1 MSERFLEQLRR
12 YLVAAVVAG
21 ALIFLVELI
30 DRMIVLR
37 SSLLSMTDAILFAV
51 YLSPALLIGAAFG
64 STIGAALLAA
74 GLLRTWC
81 RVVIERKSER
91 FAGLGGTVAAI
102 VVLAIVGWMAAT
114 VAPGLVTI
122 PLEKLVNKIDDR
134 IVRIPLFVANF
145 RVLLACGFVAAAAAL
160 VGMDALVGA
169 ESVRLRRLLGGLLAL
184 VSLAALAVIYGVDSR
199 IYFGR
204 YELSM
209 HLPAL
214 AAMLGCAYA
223 ASSFGLGLVGRRT
236 ARRWIPVVVIAIVG
250 VSGLAFA
257 FSLWHHGRNENVKAL
272 IWRRSII
279 ARRAY
284 QATAALTDRDRD
296 GYSGWLEGD
305 TDDGNPLVNPV
316 ATDLPG
322 DGVDQNG
329 IGGDARV
336 TEVSP
341 PPAAAV
347 AEPGSAKNLI
357 LISIDTL
364 RADRMSIYGYGR
376 PTTPRLEQIGSRG
389 VVFDRA
395 YSQGSNTGQSFASM
409 QRSVTRSAIFTHG
422 APTLFRRLADAGMR
436 TTFINARRDDA
447 WLETKRWVRYREI
460 ILDGV
465 ETYDHRDGDQLW
477 DADKVT
483 DRAIEY
489 LGSLPAG
496 TRHAT
501 WIHYL
506 DPHEPRKKMPPF
518 DWGNSAS
525 DKYDT
530 EVAFTDLH
538 IGRLF
543 DFLESS
549 GALDNSIV
557 VLVSDHGEAF
567 LDHGMDL
574 HGNRPYTDQLHV
586 PLMMWAP
593 DVAPA
598 RVAVPVGVIDLAPS
612 VLSYL
617 GLEPIPGATGSDIL
631 RSAVVQRPM
640 FHETPLNLVEVSF
653 FAYAV
658 TVGDWK
664 YILDVHGNTV
674 ELYDLA
680 SDPTELHNLADA
692 RPDKAAE
699 LRAVLA
705 EWLDST
711 GSVSSL
717 KGI

>member
-1 MSERFLEQLRR
+1 MTDRLVEQMRR
-12 YLVAAVVAG
+12 YALAAVTGGAVIFVAEAVERLAVLWPASLSTFDA
-21 ALIFLVELI
+21 ALFV
-30 DRMIVLR
+30 
-37 SSLLSMTDAILFAV
+37 V
-51 YLSPALLIGAAFG
+51 YLSPALLLGAAFG
-64 STIGAALLAA
+64 AAVGIALLFA
-74 GLLRTWC
+74 GLLRAAC
-81 RVVIERKSER
+81 RSAIGRVSER
-91 FAGLGGTVAAI
+91 FAGSGGTVAAI
-102 VVLAIVGWMAAT
+102 LLIAFVAWMAST
-114 VAPGLVTI
+114 LAPGLIEV

-145 RVLLACGFVAAAAAL
+145 RVVLVLAFVAAAAAL
-160 VGMDALVGA
+160 VGMDALVA
-169 ESVRLRRLLGGLLAL
+169 TESVRLRRWLGGLLAL
-184 VSLAALAVIYGVDSR
+184 VSLSALVVIYGIDSR
-199 IYFGR
+199 VYFGR

-214 AAMLGCAYA
+214 AAMLGCAFA
-223 ASSFGLGLVGRRT
+223 VASLGLGTLGRASSK
-236 ARRWIPVVVIAIVG
+236 RWIPVMAVAIVVLSG
-250 VSGLAFA
+250 VGFA

-272 IWRRSII
+272 VWRRSII

-296 GYSGWLEGD
+296 GFSGWLEGD
-305 TDDGNPLVNPV
+305 SDDANPLVNPV

-322 DGVDQNG
+322 DGIDQNC
-329 IGGDARV
+329 IGGDARAPEPEAP
-336 TEVSP
+336 T
-341 PPAAAV
+341 AV
-347 AEPGSAKNLI
+347 VDTDPGVARNLI

-376 PTTPRLEQIGSRG
+376 PTTPRLEEIGSHG
-389 VVFDRA
+389 LVFDRA

-409 QRSVTRSAIFTHG
+409 QRSSTRAAVFTRG
-422 APTLFRRLADAGMR
+422 APTLFHRLKDAGLR

-447 WLETKRWVRYREI
+447 WLETKRWVKYREI

-465 ETYDHRDGDQLW
+465 DTYDHREGDPLW
-477 DADKVT
+477 DADRVT

-506 DPHEPRKKMPPF
+506 DPHEPRKKMAPF

-538 IGRLF
+538 VGRLF
-543 DFLESS
+543 DYLRSS
-549 GALDNSIV
+549 GALENSVV
-557 VLVSDHGEAF
+557 VLVADHGEAF

-574 HGNRPYTDQLHV
+574 HGNRPYNDQLHV

-598 RVAVPVGVIDLAPS
+598 RVSEPVGVIDLAPS

-617 GLEPIPGATGSDIL
+617 GLEPIPGASGRDIL
-631 RSAVVQRPM
+631 RSTVLPRPI

-653 FAYAV
+653 FAYGV

-664 YILDVHGNTV
+664 YILDVRGNTV
-674 ELYDLA
+674 ELYDH
-680 SDPTELHNLADA
+680 STDPNELRNLADA
-692 RPDKAAE
+692 RPDKARE

-705 EWLDST
+705 AWLDST
-711 GSVSSL
+711 GSVSTL
-717 KGI
+717 KAI

>member
-1 MSERFLEQLRR
+1 
-12 YLVAAVVAG
+12 V
-21 ALIFLVELI
+21 
-30 DRMIVLR
+30 
-37 SSLLSMTDAILFAV
+37 
-51 YLSPALLIGAAFG
+51 
-64 STIGAALLAA
+64 
-74 GLLRTWC
+74 
-81 RVVIERKSER
+81 
-91 FAGLGGTVAAI
+91 
-102 VVLAIVGWMAAT
+102 
-114 VAPGLVTI
+114 
-122 PLEKLVNKIDDR
+122 
-134 IVRIPLFVANF
+134 
-145 RVLLACGFVAAAAAL
+145 
-160 VGMDALVGA
+160 
-169 ESVRLRRLLGGLLAL
+169 
-184 VSLAALAVIYGVDSR
+184 
-199 IYFGR
+199 
-204 YELSM
+204 
-209 HLPAL
+209 
-214 AAMLGCAYA
+214 
-223 ASSFGLGLVGRRT
+223 
-236 ARRWIPVVVIAIVG
+236 
-250 VSGLAFA
+250 AFA
-257 FSLWHHGRNENVKAL
+257 FSLWHHDRNENVKAL
-272 IWRRSII
+272 VWRRSII

-296 GYSGWLEGD
+296 GFSGWLEGD
-305 TDDGNPLVNPV
+305 SDDANPLVNPM

-322 DGVDQNG
+322 DGIDQNG
-329 IGGDARV
+329 IGGDARAPE
-336 TEVSP
+336 TET
-341 PPAAAV
+341 PAAIAH
-347 AEPGSAKNLI
+347 ADPGAARNLI

-376 PTTPRLEQIGSRG
+376 PTTPRLEEIGSRG
-389 VVFDRA
+389 LVFDRA

-409 QRSVTRSAIFTHG
+409 QRSSTRAAVFTRG
-422 APTLFRRLADAGMR
+422 APTLFHRLKDAGLR

-447 WLETKRWVRYREI
+447 WLETKRWVKYREI

-465 ETYDHRDGDQLW
+465 DTYDHREGDPLW
-477 DADKVT
+477 DADRVT

-506 DPHEPRKKMPPF
+506 DPHEPRKKMAPF

-538 IGRLF
+538 VGRLF
-543 DFLESS
+543 DFILSS
-549 GALDNSIV
+549 GALENSVV

-574 HGNRPYTDQLHV
+574 HGNRPYSDQLHV

-593 DVAPA
+593 DVAPR
-598 RVAVPVGVIDLAPS
+598 RVSEPVGVIDLAPS

-617 GLEPIPGATGSDIL
+617 GLEPIPGAEGRDLL
-631 RSAVVQRPM
+631 RLVRVSRPV

-658 TVGDWK
+658 TVDDWK
-664 YILDVHGNTV
+664 YILDVRGNTV

-680 SDPTELHNLADA
+680 SDPTELRNLADD

-711 GSVSSL
+711 GSVSTL
-717 KGI
+717 KAI

>member
-1 MSERFLEQLRR
+1 MTERFREQLRR
-12 YLVAAVVAG
+12 YLVAAVAAG

-37 SSLLSMTDAILFAV
+37 SSLLSVTDAILLGL
-51 YLSPALLIGAAFG
+51 YLSPTLLIGTAFG
-64 STIGAALLAA
+64 ITVGAALLVA
-74 GLLRTWC
+74 GSLRTWI
-81 RVVIERKSER
+81 RAVIERKSER
-91 FAGLGGTVAAI
+91 YAGPGGAVAAI
-102 VVLAIVGWMAAT
+102 VVLAIVGWIIAT
-114 VAPGLVTI
+114 LAPGLVAI

-145 RVLLACGFVAAAAAL
+145 RLLLACGFIAAAAAL

-169 ESVRLRRLLGGLLAL
+169 ESVRLRRWLGGLLGL
-184 VSLAALAVIYGVDSR
+184 VSLAALGVIYGVDSR

-223 ASSFGLGLVGRRT
+223 ASSFGLGIVGRRT

-250 VSGLAFA
+250 VSGLAFT

-272 IWRRSII
+272 VWRRSII

-305 TDDGNPLVNPV
+305 TDDRNPLVNPV

-329 IGGDARV
+329 IGGDARIPAV
-336 TEVSP
+336 GS
-341 PPAAAV
+341 PPAAA
-347 AEPGSAKNLI
+347 AAAPGSARNLI

-376 PTTPRLEQIGSRG
+376 PTTPELEQIGSRG

-465 ETYDHRDGDQLW
+465 ESYDHRDGDQLW

-598 RVAVPVGVIDLAPS
+598 RIAEPVGVIDLAPS

-617 GLEPIPGATGSDIL
+617 GLEPIPGATGRDIL
-631 RSAVVQRPM
+631 RSEVLPHPV

-674 ELYDLA
+674 ELYDLR

-717 KGI
+717 KGM